1 MKNLKKEFS
10 EKDMVITKKRKKSI
24 DRSYEKGFWGE
35 KEDIEHSNKHGYYY
49 VYYYVDQNPRKQ
61 IKRKTYEKVVEQLEK
76 KREEYY
82 RNDFVIDKN
91 KTTLGQVAQRWL
103 TTHQT
108 VGKKLTT
115 ESHLNLEILCIG
127 LADNPNLLEMK
138 VQNIKFVHIESF
150 LKVKST
156 KVSEST
162 MKKYKQI
169 LSNLFKYALN
179 LEIIGFNPME
189 RWDFSKIRSIKNT
202 KIKNAM
208 TPSDRKLFLEY
219 IEKVQYKNLFLLL
232 YRTGLRIGEAL
243 AIQESDLKDDILEIN
258 HQLVY
263 KRKFDI
269 EDKKDEKFIKYLD
282 VNAKDNKVC
291 GKLKLPKGAN
301 SIRKIPVSK
310 NTIDLI
316 KNEIQIR
323 NDEMNKALATG
334 KNWVDNNN
342 TKLIFVSKSGRHL
355 TPRNVSRAL
364 KTICVNSGMS
374 REYSLHELRHTAI
387 TRLCEEGIST
397 QDLVPLVGHSDPV
410 MINTIYNSFQNEA
423 SLEKKESIKKFF

>member
-1 MKNLKKEFS
+1 MNNL
-10 EKDMVITKKRKKSI
+10 
-24 DRSYEKGFWGE
+24 G
-35 KEDIEHSNKHGYYY
+35 
-49 VYYYVDQNPRKQ
+49 
-61 IKRKTYEKVVEQLEK
+61 
-76 KREEYY
+76 
-82 RNDFVIDKN
+82 
-91 KTTLGQVAQRWL
+91 
-103 TTHQT
+103 
-108 VGKKLTT
+108 
-115 ESHLNLEILCIG
+115 
-127 LADNPNLLEMK
+127 
-138 VQNIKFVHIESF
+138 
-150 LKVKST
+150 
-156 KVSEST
+156 
-162 MKKYKQI
+162 QI

-323 NDEMNKALATG
+323 DDAMNKALTTG